1 MLIKEALKVFG
12 TKRRLAEVLGL
23 AYQSVKGWG
32 EEIPENRHQHVHLAI
47 NAYRNRPSSMSPKY
61 IGWTKQERQREYAKL
76 KQEWEDKNLADEKA
90 YDAFVSQ
97 IVKELGL

>member
-32 EEIPENRHQHVHLAI
+32 DEIPENRHQHVELAI
-47 NAYRNRPSSMSPKY
+47 NAYRNSPATMAPKY
-61 IGWTKQERQREYAKL
+61 VGWTKQDRQREYAKL
-76 KQEWEDKNLADEKA
+76 KQEWQEENGHDEKA
-90 YDAFVSQ
+90 YDAFIDRVA
-97 IVKELGL
+97 KELGL